1 MAAFTDDEKLAVTLS
16 DLRALLKQTDL
27 WDYVWEPQTSPL
39 DRTIADLLEIFARSP
54 ATVSAALSRSP
65 EDDAGYALIA
75 YAQRAA
81 TFAVRER
88 SARYVRSGLLA
99 LSLLGWL
106 PSTDHRDVGYFASL
120 LTDAAR
126 RVGAPD
132 ALFEEAARLATPEVA
147 PAIRSAVPSHGLR
160 GVVAQ
165 VLFQLLPSKAMRP
178 TMTAEGFRYGQPV
191 RTRAQAEAAMAR
203 VHTLLSGR
211 DRPTDAE
218 R

>member
-1 MAAFTDDEKLAVTLS
+1 MAESTEDQDLSATLS
-16 DLRALLKQTDL
+16 AWRTLLRQTDL
-27 WDYVWEPQTSPL
+27 WDYVWEPRASPL
-39 DRTIADLLEIFARSP
+39 DRTIADLLERFARSP
-54 ATVSAALSRSP
+54 AAVSAALIRSSG
-65 EDDAGYALIA
+65 DDAGNALIA

-81 TFAVRER
+81 TFAVRGR
-88 SARYVRSGLLA
+88 SAQQVWRGLLA
-99 LSLLGWL
+99 LALLGWL
-106 PSTDHRDVGYFASL
+106 PSTDRRDVRYFASL

-126 RVGAPD
+126 RIEARD

-147 PAIRSAVPSHGLR
+147 PTIRSAVPSHGLR

-165 VLFQLLPSKAMRP
+165 VLFRLLPSKAMRP

-191 RTRAQAEAAMAR
+191 RTRAEAEAAMAR